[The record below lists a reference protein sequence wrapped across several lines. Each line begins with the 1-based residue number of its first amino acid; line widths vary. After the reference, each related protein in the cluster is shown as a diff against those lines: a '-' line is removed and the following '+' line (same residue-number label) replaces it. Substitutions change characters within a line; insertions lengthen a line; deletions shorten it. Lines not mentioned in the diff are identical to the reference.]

1 MSDFKITLFNNTQNQ
16 LGESPLWHPMLAKLF
31 WVDIN
36 KKLLFCCSL
45 GKPANAYSV
54 EMPFIVT
61 AIAWQ
66 DKEHLIL
73 GTESGI
79 YRYNIKRKI
88 PQLITELES
97 GDSNRRSN
105 DGRADPWGGFW
116 LSTMDK
122 TAEKGQGKIYRYYNK
137 KLDCIVTD
145 LTIPNGLCFDKARSR
160 GYYCDSFTSCI
171 YVLELDINT
180 GEVAGTAKVFYQF
193 NNTDVDP
200 DGCVIDSIGN
210 LWLAVWG
217 MGCIMC
223 LSPDAEVIHT
233 IKVNNLNPTCTAFGG
248 KQGELLFVTSAVCE
262 SNKDLQNIQ
271 GTTIQISGIK
281 NGQLEPPVIL

>member
-16 LGESPLWHPMLAKLF
+16 LGESPLWHPMLATLF

-97 GDSNRRSN
+97 GETNRRSN
-105 DGRADPWGGFW
+105 DGRADP
-116 LSTMDK
+116 
-122 TAEKGQGKIYRYYNK
+122 
-137 KLDCIVTD
+137 
-145 LTIPNGLCFDKARSR
+145 
-160 GYYCDSFTSCI
+160 
-171 YVLELDINT
+171 
-180 GEVAGTAKVFYQF
+180 
-193 NNTDVDP
+193 
-200 DGCVIDSIGN
+200 
-210 LWLAVWG
+210 
-217 MGCIMC
+217 
-223 LSPDAEVIHT
+223 
-233 IKVNNLNPTCTAFGG
+233 
-248 KQGELLFVTSAVCE
+248 
-262 SNKDLQNIQ
+262 
-271 GTTIQISGIK
+271 
-281 NGQLEPPVIL
+281 